1 MRTRLAALATA
12 LLAGPL
18 AALAQT
24 SADPER
30 CNTQTP
36 QFCLN
41 GVSNAVTALDSLR
54 VSAVSP
60 QQTAE
65 EERDRRKKQAAGA
78 PLVIAASEK
87 VSGLGGGGD
96 GPWAIWAS
104 YGKSKYSSSVAVA
117 PYDGDLDTL
126 RIGVDRLF
134 AGRYSLGIAAL
145 VDRLDTTT
153 RYNGGG
159 QDVDGYAVVPYFTWL
174 ISDRFSLDLNAGA
187 GRSDATQNRI
197 DPAGVP
203 GSPSILTSSYKARRG
218 FWSATFNGIHSAG
231 DWTFGGRAGYL
242 YAREEQDGYQET
254 GGPSARNVASR
265 TVYLGQLFA
274 GADAAYRFA
283 GGFEAHLA
291 AVYRYDST
299 RDDGRAG
306 GGLPAAVG
314 ATQPSDRSEWDWTVG
329 LRWYGAR
336 GLTLAAEYLK
346 TEGRDQ
352 FKNQTVNLLARYEF

>member
-1 MRTRLAALATA
+1 MRATA
-12 LLAGPL
+12 LALI
-18 AALAQT
+18 AATLLSWTHAARAQT
-24 SADPER
+24 DPDRCSA
-30 CNTQTP
+30 QTP
-36 QFCLN
+36 SFCLN

-54 VSAVSP
+54 VSATSP
-60 QQTAE
+60 Q
-65 EERDRRKKQAAGA
+65 ERDEEKERKKKRTTAGA
-78 PLVIAASEK
+78 PVIPAPSEK
-87 VSGLGGGGD
+87 VSGLGGGSD
-96 GPWAIWAS
+96 PWAVWAS
-104 YGKSKYSSSVAVA
+104 YGRSEFDSTVAVA
-117 PYDGDLDTL
+117 PYSGDLDTL

-145 VDRLDTTT
+145 VDRLDTRTK
-153 RYNGGG
+153 YNGGG

-174 ISDRFSLDLNAGA
+174 ISERFSLDLNAGA

-197 DPAGVP
+197 DPASVP
-203 GSPSILTSSYKARRG
+203 GSPSILSASYKARRS
-218 FWSATFNGIHSAG
+218 FWSATFNGLHPAG

-242 YAREEQDGYQET
+242 YAREVQDGFQET

-283 GGFEAHLA
+283 GGFEAHAA

-314 ATQPSDRSEWDWTVG
+314 ATTPGDRSEWDWTIG

-336 GLTLAAEYLK
+336 GLTLAAEYLR

-352 FKNQTVNLLARYEF
+352 FDNQAINLLARFEF

>member
-1 MRTRLAALATA
+1 MRAFAAAVLAAAVCA
-12 LLAGPL
+12 APV

-30 CNTQTP
+30 CNAQTP
-36 QFCLN
+36 SFCLN

-60 QQTAE
+60 QQRME
-65 EERDRRKKQAAGA
+65 EDEQRKKKRAAGS
-78 PLVIAASEK
+78 PIVVAASEK
-87 VSGLGGGGD
+87 VAGLGEAAE
-96 GPWAIWAS
+96 PWAVWAS
-104 YGKSKYSSSVAVA
+104 YGRSKFSSSVAIA
-117 PYDGDLDTL
+117 PYDADLDTF

-134 AGRYSLGIAAL
+134 AGRYSVGVAAL

-153 RYNGGG
+153 KYNGGG

-174 ISDRFSLDLNAGA
+174 IGDRFSLDLNAGLGKSSA
-187 GRSDATQNRI
+187 SQNRI
-197 DPAGVP
+197 DPASVP
-203 GSPSILTSSYKARRG
+203 GAPSILSANYDSDRSFY
-218 FWSATFNGIHSAG
+218 SATLNGLHPAG
-231 DWTFGGRAGYL
+231 DWTFGGRFGYL
-242 YAREEQDGYQET
+242 YAREEQDGFQET
-254 GGPSARNVASR
+254 GGPSARNVSGR

-283 GGFEAHLA
+283 GGFEAHVA

-299 RDDGRAG
+299 RDDGRQG

-314 ATQPSDRSEWDWTVG
+314 ATQPEDRNEWDWTVG
-329 LRWYGAR
+329 LRWYGTR
-336 GLTLAAEYLK
+336 GLTLAAEYLR

-352 FKNQTVNLLARYEF
+352 FENKAVNLLARFEF